1 MATDKAASD
10 IESKI
15 SVQGKTI
22 RRISLLSYT
31 MRGYYNLKPL
41 AYGIHKRGFRLV
53 DIIEAPSFK

>member
-22 RRISLLSYT
+22 RKISLLSYT

-41 AYGIHKRGFRLV
+41 AYGIHKRVFRLV
-53 DIIEAPSFK
+53 DLIESPSVK